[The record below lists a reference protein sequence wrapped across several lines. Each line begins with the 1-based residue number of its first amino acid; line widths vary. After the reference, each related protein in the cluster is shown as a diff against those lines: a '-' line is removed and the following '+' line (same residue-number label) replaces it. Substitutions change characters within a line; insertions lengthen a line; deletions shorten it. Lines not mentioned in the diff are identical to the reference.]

1 MVRKIDKYNT
11 VRSFTKFG
19 LCRSHL
25 FIVMKTF
32 EKFLILYY
40 KTPWKS
46 LEVTCHFNY
55 WIWNIK
61 ISSILLIILILFSNN
76 TFPISWRIFARPLR
90 DLLDKPRKRNRC
102 ESLKKLIM
110 DKICDFVNELSAFW
124 EFASSRIVEIGC
136 QIPNNVSLVSFA
148 LIKSIPLYV
157 QFLIRTL
164 NAVATL

>member
-1 MVRKIDKYNT
+1 M
-11 VRSFTKFG
+11 
-19 LCRSHL
+19 
-25 FIVMKTF
+25 
-32 EKFLILYY
+32 
-40 KTPWKS
+40 
-46 LEVTCHFNY
+46 
-55 WIWNIK
+55 
-61 ISSILLIILILFSNN
+61 
-76 TFPISWRIFARPLR
+76 FPISWRIFARPLR

-164 NAVATL
+164 NAVATVRGTNDLSVLLISSSIASWPWCWSESLEREVTILSWTNLSISGLNHSLGSSSAISINW